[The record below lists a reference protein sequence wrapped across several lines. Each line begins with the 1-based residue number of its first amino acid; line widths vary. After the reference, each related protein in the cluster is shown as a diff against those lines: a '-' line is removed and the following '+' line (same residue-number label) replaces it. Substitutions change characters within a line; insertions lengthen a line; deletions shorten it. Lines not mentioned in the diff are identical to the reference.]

1 VDKLRRPGER
11 WSADLQ
17 SLERVETVAREL
29 LTITVDDGQRDLWLW
44 ERAERVMHLTQLV
57 ARIPELAGQAI
68 DLAAVAAA
76 GLFHCAGWV
85 AQTQRERPNRW
96 HLLTR
101 PTSDIQRE
109 LGAALLQEHA
119 APLLP
124 PKTARL
130 AADAVRQC
138 NDRGTSLMEAQILAE
153 AEGLDDV
160 GLMYVLRQLRLY
172 QAEGRPLRQLLTSW
186 QRQQEYHYWE
196 ARINDGF
203 RFETTRQTARV
214 RLQAVD
220 VFMQSLGR
228 ELDGADLLLS
238 LGQAGGKPN
247 SKDTP

>member
-1 VDKLRRPGER
+1 
-11 WSADLQ
+11 LQ

-29 LTITVDDGQRDLWLW
+29 LTITVDDGQRDPWLW

-57 ARIPELAGQAI
+57 ARIPELADQAV
-68 DLAAVAAA
+68 DLVAVAAA

-85 AQTQRERPNRW
+85 AQTQRDRLNRW
-96 HLLTR
+96 HLLSR

-109 LGAALLQEHA
+109 LGAALLLEHA

-138 NDRGTSLMEAQILAE
+138 NERGASLKEAQILAE

-160 GLMYVLRQLRLY
+160 GLMCVLRLLRLY
-172 QAEGRPLRQLLTSW
+172 QAEGRPLRQLLTGW

-196 ARINDGF
+196 ARLNDGF
-203 RFETTRQTARV
+203 RFETTRKTARD

-228 ELDGADLLLS
+228 ELDGTDLLLT
-238 LGQAGGKPN
+238 LGQAGGKPAA
-247 SKDTP
+247 KDTP